1 MSHESDM
8 MLINVLFIVLMS
20 YLVHTMSSIINEG
33 VESDTRRI
41 LNTLLALALIG
52 LLTLTKIGTI
62 ILCICILL
70 LFIFCLLSLLYI
82 ILTGR

>member
-8 MLINVLFIVLMS
+8 MLMNVLFIVLMS

-33 VESDTRRI
+33 VESDTKRI

-70 LFIFCLLSLLYI
+70 LFIFCLLSLLYT